1 MLLSEV
7 YILSSCLW
15 TEPLTLV
22 LLASCHTVW
31 DTWMKMIYDIWYM
44 DGRTMNGFPLTQS
57 HMDNLLWFYLC
68 IFALFSNVFMCGVNL
83 LNFSCS
89 QKNSSEIYFH
99 LFKSSPIPPNV
110 HLHFWVNYTFK
121 NTGVSEKLERGDPQQ
136 INRTGW
142 EHSLGQTHIYPV
154 S

>member
-31 DTWMKMIYDIWYM
+31 DTWMKMIWYDIWYIWM
-44 DGRTMNGFPLTQS
+44 DERFPHLHKVIWITCCV
-57 HMDNLLWFYLC
+57 LFIYY
-68 IFALFSNVFMCGVNL
+68 FALFSNVFMCGVNL
-83 LNFSCS
+83 LNVSCS

-99 LFKSSPIPPNV
+99 LFKFSPIPPV
-110 HLHFWVNYTFK
+110 HFQVNYTFK
-121 NTGVSEKLERGDPQQ
+121 NTGVSEKLERGNPQQ

-142 EHSLGQTHIYPV
+142 EQSWPDTHLPCV
-154 S
+154 LK